1 MTSDLPR
8 GIRNK
13 NPGNI
18 DFSLANNWVGQVGIE
33 RGVPKPRFCEF
44 DTHENGI
51 RALGKLLQ
59 TYYNK
64 YGLKTIRKILVRYA
78 PDFENDTSS
87 YIATVSKRTGL
98 LPDQEIKDIKDP
110 VLLGE
115 LMRAIIRH
123 ECANY
128 VYDASIFNE
137 GLRRALK

>member
-1 MTSDLPR
+1 MSIPVPR

-18 DFSLANNWVGQVGIE
+18 DFSPSNNWVGQIGIE
-33 RGVPKPRFCEF
+33 KGVPKPRFCEF
-44 DTHENGI
+44 VDHQSGI

-64 YGLKTIRKILVRYA
+64 HGLNTIRKILVRYA
-78 PDFENDTSS
+78 PDLENDTGA

-98 LPDQEIKDIKDP
+98 LPDQVIKNIKDP
-110 VLLGE
+110 AVLGE
-115 LMRAIIRH
+115 LMKAIIRH

-128 VYDASIFNE
+128 VYPDDVFAE
-137 GLRRALK
+137 GLRRALA